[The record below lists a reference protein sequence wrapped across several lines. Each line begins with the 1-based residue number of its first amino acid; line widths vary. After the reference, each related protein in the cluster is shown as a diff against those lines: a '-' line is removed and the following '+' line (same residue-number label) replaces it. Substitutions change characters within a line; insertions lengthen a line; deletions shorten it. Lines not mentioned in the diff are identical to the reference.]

1 QLAPDGKIYFT
12 KNAGNITSVGTINCP
27 NSTAPS
33 ITYDVFLYNDL
44 FFSLPNFPS
53 WIFYSSF
60 QDYMDLGQDTVYL
73 CPGDSIILNAGAGVS
88 WSWGGQSIS
97 GVPVSNFSQFYTV
110 TEPGVYSATV
120 FGECNSGA
128 SDQIIVL
135 PGQNAVGLISSEIDS
150 CTQNAIPFSFITNT
164 PVTDII
170 WDFDDPGSG
179 TNNTS
184 GALNPIHVFSSPGT
198 YNIMAI
204 VSFPCSVDTLYQTI
218 SINTAIA
225 TQISVSQCVSFTA
238 PWGTT
243 YTQSGIYTDTLIS
256 VSGCDSIL
264 TLNLIITGS
273 VFAPTLTVASC
284 TDYISPWGTIYTQSG
299 FYSDTLLTVNGC
311 DSIVSVNLT
320 ITGAITTSPIT
331 ASACTSY
338 NSTWGTVYTQ
348 SGLYTDTLSTVNGC
362 DSIVS
367 VNLTITGL
375 PVLNAAVS
383 ADTCGLGVGSA
394 AVLASGGTGGYSYVW
409 SNGSTNNALSNL
421 GGGTYTVTVTDQ
433 GGCTSSTQ
441 VLVTSIA
448 PIPITVSASA
458 LNVTQGDSVSL
469 IASGGVSYQWS
480 PSAGLSCVSCGNPI
494 ATPSQTTT
502 YTVEGTDANGCTTTA
517 SITIE
522 VDVKCS
528 ELFVPSVFSPDGRG
542 PQSNE
547 QVCVFSNC
555 ISLMDFA
562 IYNKWGQLV
571 FQTKDPGA
579 CWDGTFNGKDPE
591 VGVYAYRLYVKQL
604 DGLEIKK
611 NGNISLIR

>member
-1 QLAPDGKIYFT
+1 TVVAP
-12 KNAGNITSVGTINCP
+12 
-27 NSTAPS
+27 
-33 ITYDVFLYNDL
+33 
-44 FFSLPNFPS
+44 
-53 WIFYSSF
+53 
-60 QDYMDLGQDTVYL
+60 
-73 CPGDSIILNAGAGVS
+73 
-88 WSWGGQSIS
+88 
-97 GVPVSNFSQFYTV
+97 
-110 TEPGVYSATV
+110 
-120 FGECNSGA
+120 
-128 SDQIIVL
+128 
-135 PGQNAVGLISSEIDS
+135 
-150 CTQNAIPFSFITNT
+150 
-164 PVTDII
+164 
-170 WDFDDPGSG
+170 
-179 TNNTS
+179 
-184 GALNPIHVFSSPGT
+184 
-198 YNIMAI
+198 
-204 VSFPCSVDTLYQTI
+204 
-218 SINTAIA
+218 
-225 TQISVSQCVSFTA
+225 TQI
-238 PWGTT
+238 
-243 YTQSGIYTDTLIS
+243 
-256 VSGCDSIL
+256 
-264 TLNLIITGS
+264 
-273 VFAPTLTVASC
+273 
-284 TDYISPWGTIYTQSG
+284 
-299 FYSDTLLTVNGC
+299 
-311 DSIVSVNLT
+311 
-320 ITGAITTSPIT
+320 

-338 NSTWGTVYTQ
+338 NSPWGTLYTQ
-348 SGLYTDTLSTVNGC
+348 SGLYTDTLLTVNGC